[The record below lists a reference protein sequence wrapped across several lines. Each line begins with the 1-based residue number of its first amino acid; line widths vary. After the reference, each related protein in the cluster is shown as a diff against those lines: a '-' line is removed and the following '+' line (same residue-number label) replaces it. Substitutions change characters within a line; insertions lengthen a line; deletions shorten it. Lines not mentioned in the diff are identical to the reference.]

1 MEKLEQ
7 IKKQLLPVLN
17 QFDVELYEL
26 NWHRGKKT
34 STLQVAIMH
43 SDGTMDLD
51 TCADVS
57 ERISEVLDA
66 MDCFENEYFLEV
78 CSPGAERK
86 LRNEKEIGDS
96 LGKKIY
102 VRFIKEVKGMKEVT
116 GVLNSFENGLLKIEY
131 RDKAA
136 TRKLETEYANVEFIR
151 LAV

>member
-7 IKKQLLPVLN
+7 IKKQLLPVLE
-17 QFDVELYEL
+17 QFNVELYEL
-26 NWHRGKKT
+26 NWHRGKKS
-34 STLQVAIMH
+34 STLQVAIMY

-57 ERISEVLDA
+57 EKISELLDTL
-66 MDCFENEYFLEV
+66 DCFENEYFLEV

-86 LRNEKEIGDS
+86 LRNEKEVSDS
-96 LGKKIY
+96 LGKKVY
-102 VRFIKEVKGMKEVT
+102 VRLIKEVKGMKEVT
-116 GVLNSFENGLLKIEY
+116 GILNSFENGVLKIDY

-136 TRKLETEYANVEFIR
+136 TRKLEIEYANVEFIR